1 MIEGPK
7 VGSIWRHTQRAI
19 DYEVV
24 SNRCNLQCATAPEF
38 ETMFEDD
45 YFVVYKS
52 VRTGS
57 LNVRPVP
64 EFMDGRFVWVKDA
77 D

>member
-7 VGSIWRHTQRAI
+7 VGSIWRHTQR
-19 DYEVV
+19 
-24 SNRCNLQCATAPEF
+24 
-38 ETMFEDD
+38 D